1 MKTTIN
7 LDDNLLREA
16 ARITGEKEKTALVHL
31 GLRELIH
38 AAARKRLALL
48 GGSKKNARAPRRK
61 KLN

>member
-16 ARITGEKEKTALVHL
+16 ARITGENEKTALVHL
-31 GLRELIH
+31 GLRELIN

-48 GGSKKNARAPRRK
+48 GGSKKNAQAPSRK
-61 KLN
+61 KII